1 MLDTEIWD
9 HYLALLFEKNL
20 VIVYD
25 LKHSCA
31 SERDGAGEGNRS
43 TSLGKSSKATKKKAG
58 AAKDG
63 EKTVTGVIQFEKPI
77 FKATFAD
84 ATDSV
89 SQLFFVKDFQRSDDD
104 GHSDSAGSEG
114 HDQEDGTSSED
125 SEESASQ
132 AAADAARDGQ
142 K

>member
-31 SERDGAGEGNRS
+31 SERDIVGNGNRS
-43 TSLGKSSKATKKKAG
+43 ASLGKSSKAAKKKAV

-63 EKTVTGVIQFEKPI
+63 DKMVAGVIQFEKPI

-89 SQLFFVKDFQRSDDD
+89 SQLFFVKDFQRPDDD
-104 GHSDSAGSEG
+104 GHSDSAGSDG
-114 HDQEDGTSSED
+114 HNQEDRGTSSED
-125 SEESASQ
+125 SDESDS
-132 AAADAARDGQ
+132 
-142 K
+142 